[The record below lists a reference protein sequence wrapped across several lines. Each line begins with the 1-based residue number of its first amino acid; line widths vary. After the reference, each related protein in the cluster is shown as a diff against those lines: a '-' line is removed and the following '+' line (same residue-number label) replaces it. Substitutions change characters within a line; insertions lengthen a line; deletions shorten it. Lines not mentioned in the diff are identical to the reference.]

1 MSATIK
7 LEKKHFPVLL
17 NELISIISPL
27 YSGTFIDCTFGQGGY
42 SKKILENKFNKVI
55 GIDRDPDVK
64 KFSNI
69 LKKKYPN
76 RFEFENIKFSE
87 ISRFYNKSVKPNG
100 IIFDLGYSTDQIKDE
115 SKGLSFN
122 STSMLNMRMGIN
134 NISADDVINKMKPEY
149 IEKILKFY
157 GEENKSKSITR
168 IIVRDRKNKNLNT
181 KDLVDII
188 NKAKKN
194 SNSKIHNAT
203 KSFQALRIFVNEEI
217 SELIYGLINSFKLL
231 PIGGVIAV
239 VTFHS
244 IEDKIVKFFF
254 KYYSEKNKTSR
265 YLPDLSE
272 KEILFNLVNKKPILP
287 SISEIKL
294 NPPSR
299 SAKLRYAIKI
309 KNSENFG
316 DFLNKFNYLLE
327 IEDLKKKIWKKY
339 FQ

>member
-64 KFSNI
+64 KFSSI

-87 ISRFYNKSVKPNG
+87 ISKFHKKPGKPNG
-100 IIFDLGYSTDQIKDE
+100 IIFDLGYSLNQIKDE

-157 GEENKSKSITR
+157 GEENKSKSISR

-244 IEDKIVKFFF
+244 IEDKIVKYFF

-299 SAKLRYAIKI
+299 SAKLRYAVKI
-309 KNSENFG
+309 KDSENFE

-327 IEDLKKKIWKKY
+327 IEDLKKKI
-339 FQ
+339 